1 MGFYVYINPLDG
13 ATYWTEDENK
23 IPKLAENLTFFE
35 EDISEVYR
43 LEILTNETGKVSFQL
58 RPKEDIFEEKKKE
71 ILQIFNQSFTQN
83 ITEIYPIEKQ
93 LSDKNDFDISYQT
106 IKIENPALAEE
117 IFSDLIKVYNT
128 KTLSKEEF
136 DRKYK
141 EYENFAEEIEK
152 MQIYV
157 KRYFC
162 LLSARKKYK
171 EYEKEFAN
179 EKILNEEDLINKTND
194 FEQKILEI
202 LDKFRNSLLN
212 Q

>member
-1 MGFYVYINPLDG
+1 MGFYVYINPVDG
-13 ATYWTEDENK
+13 ATYWTDDENK
-23 IPKLAENLTFFE
+23 IPKLAENLTFFD

-43 LEILTNETGKVSFQL
+43 LEISRDETGKITFFL
-58 RPKEDIFEEKKKE
+58 RPKEKIFENKKKE

-83 ITEIYPIEKQ
+83 ITEIYPMEKQ

-117 IFSDLIKVYNT
+117 IFADLIKVYNT

-136 DRKYK
+136 DEKYK
-141 EYENFAEEIEK
+141 DYENFSEEIEK
-152 MQIYV
+152 MKIYA

-171 EYEKEFAN
+171 EYEKEFAD
-179 EKILNEEDLINKTND
+179 EKILNEEDFINKTND
-194 FEQKILEI
+194 LEQKILEI
-202 LDKFRNSLLN
+202 LDKFRSSLLN

>member
-13 ATYWTEDENK
+13 ATYWTDDENK

-117 IFSDLIKVYNT
+117 IFTDLIKVYNT
-128 KTLSKEEF
+128 KTFSKEEF

-179 EKILNEEDLINKTND
+179 EKILNEEDFINKTND
-194 FEQKILEI
+194 FEQKVLEI

>member
-117 IFSDLIKVYNT
+117 IFADLIKVYNT

-171 EYEKEFAN
+171 EYEKEFADQI
-179 EKILNEEDLINKTND
+179 ILNEEDLINKTND
-194 FEQKILEI
+194 FEQKVLEI